1 MSGPSAESIQAAL
14 RGFRRTGIG
23 DATSLVWSCFGSHR
37 PAEFA
42 RDHVPSFLQ
51 GKAPLRWLCVY
62 PFVRSYDWYLLPP
75 EERGDMLR
83 EHGLAGRAYTGV
95 QANTVSAFALTMVL
109 WGCESLSENAL
120 VGPGEKSDILLIER
134 DENGYTVARETDPAV
149 GVVTAVI
156 DQNGGSLNI
165 GNHVLTVPAGAVDAP
180 TTFVMTKLVDEI
192 EVGLTAT
199 RLLPNDI
206 GRQGF
211 NVPLRLSLSYAHAAE
226 VPANLSEMKVGWVK
240 LNGSIEVQQ
249 SQVDSAGEVVVGT
262 LDHFSAYAI
271 VIPE

>member
-1 MSGPSAESIQAAL
+1 MNRKLMKASA
-14 RGFRRTGIG
+14 
-23 DATSLVWSCFGSHR
+23 
-37 PAEFA
+37 
-42 RDHVPSFLQ
+42 
-51 GKAPLRWLCVY
+51 
-62 PFVRSYDWYLLPP
+62 
-75 EERGDMLR
+75 
-83 EHGLAGRAYTGV
+83 
-95 QANTVSAFALTMVL
+95 VSALALTMVM

-120 VGPGEKSDILLIER
+120 VGPGEKSDILIIER

-180 TTFVMTKLVDEI
+180 TTFVMTKLVDEV

-211 NVPLRLSLSYAHAAE
+211 NVPVKLSLSYASVNNVSSDDA
-226 VPANLSEMKVGWVK
+226 PGLKVMWVK
-240 LNGSIEVQQ
+240 PSGELEEQPTDVDTAGQAAVGS
-249 SQVDSAGEVVVGT
+249 
-262 LDHFSAYAI
+262 LYHFSGYLLAD
-271 VIPE
+271 PRDEDDEDGGF

>member
-1 MSGPSAESIQAAL
+1 MNRKIMRASA
-14 RGFRRTGIG
+14 
-23 DATSLVWSCFGSHR
+23 
-37 PAEFA
+37 
-42 RDHVPSFLQ
+42 
-51 GKAPLRWLCVY
+51 
-62 PFVRSYDWYLLPP
+62 
-75 EERGDMLR
+75 
-83 EHGLAGRAYTGV
+83 
-95 QANTVSAFALTMVL
+95 VSALALTMVM

-120 VGPGEKSDILLIER
+120 VGPGEKSDILIIKR

-180 TTFVMTKLVDEI
+180 TTFVMTKLVDEV

-211 NVPLRLSLSYAHAAE
+211 NVPVKLSLSYANVAE
-226 VPANLSEMKVGWVK
+226 VPADAAAMKVVWVK
-240 LNGSIEVQQ
+240 G
-249 SQVDSAGEVVVGT
+249 DGT
-262 LDHFSAYAI
+262 LVEQPTDVDTAGQAAVGSLYHFSGYLLAD
-271 VIPE
+271 PRDEDDEDGGF